1 MESVIERNV
10 MVNSGNDSSRY
21 KLDSESRLHQQQRR
35 QSGSPTTVA
44 STVNLSDA
52 PQKLDALKKI
62 IADAPDSNR
71 ARVEFL
77 KAELSAGRYQI
88 NCQQIAQQMLTKPFM
103 S

>member
-10 MVNSGNDSSRY
+10 MVNSASDSSHY
-21 KLDSESRLHQQQRR
+21 KLDSESRLHQQQLR
-35 QSGSPTTVA
+35 QSASPTTMA
-44 STVNLSDA
+44 STVSLSDA

-62 IADAPDSNR
+62 IADVPDNNR

-88 NCQQIAQQMLTKPFM
+88 NCQQIAHRMLAEPFM